1 MSLQLFWSIRTGP
14 FVLELASVDRACFY
28 LEACGPGTPGTTEI
42 SVCLSSIAVEPGGL
56 ADWEVGSARGKSS
69 GVSQGSS
76 HCGILLFFF
85 SSSSSLP
92 HSPRRRHRWHHREPG
107 MPPAS
112 AARISALAGWRQSPE
127 QPPHRLALEPQPLLQ
142 DVHPPRL
149 SGASV
154 RLPSGFILFSGGRP
168 LQSSSLHLPAHPAE
182 RRLPRP
188 VAVHPG
194 IRRVG
199 QAR

>member
-1 MSLQLFWSIRTGP
+1 MYR
-14 FVLELASVDRACFY
+14 VCFY
-28 LEACGPGTPGTTEI
+28 LEACGPATPGTTEI
-42 SVCLSSIAVEPGGL
+42 RVGLSSIAVEPGGL
-56 ADWEVGSARGKSS
+56 LTGRWGAPGEKSPS
-69 GVSQGSS
+69 VSQGSS
-76 HCGILLFFF
+76 HCGILSFFF
-85 SSSSSLP
+85 FLLLFS
-92 HSPRRRHRWHHREPG
+92 RHCWHRREPG

-149 SGASV
+149 PGASV
-154 RLPSGFILFSGGRP
+154 RLPSGFILFSGCGP
-168 LQSSSLHLPAHPAE
+168 LQSASLHLPAHPSE
-182 RRLPRP
+182 GRLPRP